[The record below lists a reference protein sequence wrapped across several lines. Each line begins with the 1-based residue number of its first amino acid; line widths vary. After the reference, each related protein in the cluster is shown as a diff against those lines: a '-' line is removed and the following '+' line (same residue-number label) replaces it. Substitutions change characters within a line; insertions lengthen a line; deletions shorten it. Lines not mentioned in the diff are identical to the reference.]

1 MKTYDSLIRVSRDER
16 PRRDRRQHPHHQ
28 RPGQREP
35 PRGRDV
41 GGRIGKTMKATDQS
55 GFSVHESKAW
65 QTAVER
71 IRQGQS
77 DGIVVAYDDR
87 LGRNWRKA
95 GPFYDAME
103 QAGGEI
109 LISAMPGVDYRTA
122 EGRAMTGMLAV
133 AAEMGYNAAKKRG
146 DSIAQRTVDNG
157 VPNRVPYGY
166 RRNEQDG
173 VKTDPDRHA
182 KALVPDKHTA
192 PTVKRIFKLRGD
204 GESWT
209 GIADALNN
217 AGVPSPSGK
226 RWTVQTLSSTVAND
240 VYLGVVVLGDRRHE
254 GAHTPLVTPA
264 QWRAAQT
271 TGTIHAQRQDD
282 LGARGRRPAV
292 LGVRPADARRQL
304 RHQRQAAVL
313 RVRAPVGR
321 GPVPGADEREQGR
334 RRRLRGPGDGR
345 RDQGRRADPARVRP
359 RARAGPPAGRGR
371 HRAPEGVAQGAGHR
385 RRWRVARR
393 VRAAQAG

>member
-1 MKTYDSLIRVSRDER
+1 MKTYDSLIRVSRMNGRVETDDSTLTINDQANAN
-16 PRRDRRQHPHHQ
+16 RRAV
-28 RPGQREP
+28 
-35 PRGRDV
+35 RDV

-271 TGTIHAQRQDD
+271 TGTITRNGRMTSGSRAPSC
-282 LGARGRRPAV
+282 GARGAAGRCASAAPAPTAS
-292 LGVRPADARRQL
+292 GCSTGAR
-304 RHQRQAAVL
+304 A
-313 RVRAPVGR
+313 G
-321 GPVPGADEREQGR
+321 
-334 RRRLRGPGDGR
+334 
-345 RDQGRRADPARVRP
+345 RP
-359 RARAGPPAGRGR
+359 RARA
-371 HRAPEGVAQGAGHR
+371 R
-385 RRWRVARR
+385 RRRT
-393 VRAAQAG
+393 

>member
-1 MKTYDSLIRVSRDER
+1 
-16 PRRDRRQHPHHQ
+16 
-28 RPGQREP
+28 
-35 PRGRDV
+35 
-41 GGRIGKTMKATDQS
+41 
-55 GFSVHESKAW
+55 
-65 QTAVER
+65 
-71 IRQGQS
+71 
-77 DGIVVAYDDR
+77 
-87 LGRNWRKA
+87 
-95 GPFYDAME
+95 
-103 QAGGEI
+103 
-109 LISAMPGVDYRTA
+109 
-122 EGRAMTGMLAV
+122 MTGMLAV

-271 TGTIHAQRQDD
+271 DRDDHAQRQDD
-282 LGARGRRPAV
+282 LRARRRRPAV
-292 LGVRPADARRQL
+292 LRVRPADARRQL

-313 RVRAPVGR
+313 RVRAPVSR
-321 GPVPGADEREQGR
+321 GPVPSADEREQGR
-334 RRRLRGPGDGR
+334 RRRLRRPGDGR

-385 RRWRVARR
+385 RRWTSGDAEYEQRKQAERHAADAYEEQLAHAADVEDLPAGADAWHALDIAHQRLVARSLIDAVIVTPPASR
-393 VRAAQAG
+393 SRYADITKRFAVRFKDGG